1 MSERTLRIRF
11 VLDETPVLSP
21 SDFVNFFAYGEQIS
35 RSLTELEALDLFEH
49 LDVPSEW
56 QIDSIEQLRELL
68 KHTPAPAEIIEV
80 RHESPWHYL
89 LAIPASTLF
98 YFVGKCIHPEIRRA
112 WTHSTSRDRFF
123 EFMRD
128 RIFGGARQKVQRQV
142 SRRPSRRG
150 IRAKSVQEL
159 GTSRDV
165 VPLLE
170 VRMQRTE
177 VFEVRVSDEELLAD
191 FKERLKE

>member
-1 MSERTLRIRF
+1 
-11 VLDETPVLSP
+11 VLDESAVLTP

-49 LDVPSEW
+49 LHVPSEW
-56 QIDSIEQLRELL
+56 QIDSIENLRELL

-98 YFVGKCIHPEIRRA
+98 YFVGRCIHPEIRRA
-112 WTHSTSRDRFF
+112 WNQSTARDRFF

-128 RIFGGARQKVQRQV
+128 RIFGGARQKLQGQV
-142 SRRPSRRG
+142 SRKPSRKG

-159 GTSRDV
+159 GSSRDGL
-165 VPLLE
+165 PLLE
-170 VRMQRTE
+170 VKMQRTE
-177 VFEVRVSDEELLAD
+177 VFVVRVSDEELLAD
-191 FKERLKE
+191 FKERIKE